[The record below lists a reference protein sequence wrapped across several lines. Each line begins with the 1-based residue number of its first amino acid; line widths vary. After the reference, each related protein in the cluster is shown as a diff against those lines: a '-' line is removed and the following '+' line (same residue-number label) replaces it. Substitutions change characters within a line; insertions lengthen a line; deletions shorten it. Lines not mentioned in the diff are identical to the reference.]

1 MGNVYQSLR
10 EVVQDTFQRSKTN
23 PMPATRLKT
32 AAAFTLNDEVRE
44 LEKLFLE
51 KTGRLTARIKE
62 NDEWVAGE
70 AKHAE
75 DLIDSLRANIVALE
89 TKIREADETTSKKD
103 LIRQETEA
111 SLHAKVQDLQNGLKA
126 RDEALEARGNELIQL
141 TSNLDRQTKQIVELE
156 SAVQAAKA
164 DATGQA
170 TRAEELAQSLRT
182 NIAGLEAQLRDRDD
196 IIRIKD
202 ATIKGMEENLN
213 AKIADL
219 QTQLLAKVELVTVQ
233 DTEIQTLKSQLKTL
247 TRGLE
252 QMAFLFRKAEALA
265 ADDGQ
270 ALSANG
276 VSEPVEARLD
286 KPATFISQ
294 KAAPIAADGTVEL
307 VSDYTFGDIIRE
319 LAEFTNVIGLVAS
332 VIVREHV
339 TALGESMEKF
349 PKARLPQLIDSLSRE
364 ILDDERKAK
373 FRERVGQQ

>member
-1 MGNVYQSLR
+1 
-10 EVVQDTFQRSKTN
+10 
-23 PMPATRLKT
+23 
-32 AAAFTLNDEVRE
+32 LNDEVQE

-51 KTGRLTARIKE
+51 KTARLTARIKE

-75 DLIDSLRANIVALE
+75 DVIDSLRADMAELE
-89 TKIREADETTSKKD
+89 TKIREADEATSKKE

-111 SLHAKVQDLQNGLKA
+111 SLHAKIQDLQNDLKT
-126 RDEALEARGNELIQL
+126 RDGALEGRGNELIQL
-141 TSNLDRQTKQIVELE
+141 TSNVDRQTKQIADLE
-156 SAVQAAKA
+156 SAVQVAKA
-164 DATGQA
+164 DAAGQA
-170 TRAEELAQSLRT
+170 TRAEELAQSLRA

-196 IIRIKD
+196 IVRIKE

-233 DTEIQTLKSQLKTL
+233 DAEIQTLKSQLKTL

-270 ALSANG
+270 ALSASG
-276 VSEPVEARLD
+276 ADEPVETRLE
-286 KPATFISQ
+286 KPATFVSQ
-294 KAAPIAADGTVEL
+294 KATPIAADGTVEL
-307 VSDYTFGDIIRE
+307 VSDYAFGDIIRE

-339 TALGESMEKF
+339 TALGESMDKF
-349 PKARLPQLIDSLSRE
+349 PKTRLPQLIDSLSRE
-364 ILDDERKAK
+364 ILDEERKAN
-373 FRERVGQQ
+373 FRDRVGKQ